1 MTKRQFDI
9 LALWNDGKFVADW
22 KGVPAAPPPTI
33 SPEGLDRAALEN
45 STGGPMFPGIECGWI
60 VRHAEIYAPLE
71 VARLNPANLKAGDM
85 TKRMAVPWQADF
97 FECQEHWWPSQRPDV
112 VFGEADFAKLMNLD
126 QEIAKTQPGSTER
139 AALEADRANLLAVR
153 TPWWPAAWPQDD
165 DGPGEQKGDRAMV
178 DRWHRLGYV
187 VPKESAGET
196 VWVNTEFVA

>member
-1 MTKRQFDI
+1 
-9 LALWNDGKFVADW
+9 
-22 KGVPAAPPPTI
+22 
-33 SPEGLDRAALEN
+33 
-45 STGGPMFPGIECGWI
+45 MFPGIECGWI

-97 FECQEHWWPSQRPDV
+97 FECQEHWWPSQRPDI

-126 QEIAKTQPGSTER
+126 QEIAKTQPGSTKR
-139 AALEADRANLLAVR
+139 ATLEADRANLLAVR
-153 TPWWPAAWPQDD
+153 SPWWPDAWPQDD

-196 VWVNTEFVA
+196 VFVNTEFVA